1 MPDLSHFDK
10 LSEPVAAIAHA
21 VYEMVAEINPDL
33 ARMKRW
39 GFPGFVG
46 NSTIFT
52 VCGQPNHVNLQFFY
66 GAHLPNPEGL
76 LEGTGK
82 DLRHI
87 KFRSM
92 SDLARDGLR
101 DVVLAAIEHDK
112 SLKDEGLRARA
123 ETQ

>member
-10 LSEPVAAIAHA
+10 LDAPIEAIAHA
-21 VYEMVAEINPDL
+21 VYGVVAEVDPSL
-33 ARMKRW
+33 HRMKRW

-46 NSTIFT
+46 NSTIVT

-66 GAHLPNPEGL
+66 GAHLPNPFGL

-92 SDLARDGLR
+92 PDIARDG
-101 DVVLAAIEHDK
+101 VGEVILAAIEHDK
-112 SLKDEGLRARA
+112 ILRDEGLRARA
-123 ETQ
+123 ES

>member
-10 LSEPVAAIAHA
+10 LAPHVQEIAHA
-21 VYEMVAEINPDL
+21 VYGLVAEVEPEH

-46 NSTIFT
+46 NSTIVT
-52 VCGQPNHVNLQFFY
+52 VCGQSQHVNLQFFY
-66 GAHLPNPEGL
+66 GAHLPNTNGL

-87 KFRSM
+87 KFRSPEEIHR
-92 SDLARDGLR
+92 LGIKEI
-101 DVVLAAIEHDK
+101 VKAAIAYD
-112 SLKDEGLRARA
+112 SRLPDEGLRARA
-123 ETQ
+123 EK